1 MKCVGSFFQIDKALE
16 ELGTDLYVDVVVM
29 ELNTAGSV
37 DGLEG
42 ITQFKRRQ
50 PLLKVIIFS
59 WEDRREAIYEA
70 FRAGANGYLFKSA
83 SRQKLIEAIERAHE
97 GGTPLSTEV
106 AGELVRFFQRRR
118 PLMPH
123 LSPTE
128 RRILEAFDRGG
139 SYKAIADDL
148 QMSLNTLKSHVRDI
162 LHKTGLQTLRECAY
176 LDRQV
181 V

>member
-97 GGTPLSTEV
+97 GGSPLSQGV
-106 AGELVRFFQRRR
+106 AEQLVEFFQRRR
-118 PLMPH
+118 PLLAP
-123 LSPTE
+123 LSPIE
-128 RRILEAFDRGG
+128 RRITELLERGG
-139 SYKAIADDL
+139 AYKQIAADL
-148 QMSLNTLKSHVRDI
+148 GISINTLKTHVRRI
-162 LHKTGLQTLRECAY
+162 LQKTGLESMRAVSYLR
-176 LDRQV
+176 RQAL
-181 V
+181 